1 MCIRDSILIE
11 PQDTQRLAAVLKL
24 IKRFNIPYFVMGNGS
39 NLLVGDKG
47 IRGAVIKI
55 GNGMSE
61 CDTDGTQITAQSG
74 IKLSRLANTALKNGL
89 CGLEFASGI
98 PGTLGG
104 AVFMNAGAYG
114 GEMKDVISHV
124 KYVSS
129 KDCEI
134 HTLTVQEC
142 SFGYRKSAFSDGDK
156 IVTEAVL
163 NLENGDMDEIK
174 ARMAELSAK
183 RAEKQ
188 PIDKPSAGST
198 FKRPEGY
205 FAGTLI
211 QDAGLKGLSIG
222 GAEVSQK
229 HAGFVINKGGAT
241 AADVRALIEEV
252 QNRVMIKFG
261 VHLEPEVKFVGEF

>member
-1 MCIRDSILIE
+1 M
-11 PQDTQRLAAVLKL
+11 
-24 IKRFNIPYFVMGNGS
+24 
-39 NLLVGDKG
+39 
-47 IRGAVIKI
+47 
-55 GNGMSE
+55 
-61 CDTDGTQITAQSG
+61 
-74 IKLSRLANTALKNGL
+74 
-89 CGLEFASGI
+89 
-98 PGTLGG
+98 
-104 AVFMNAGAYG
+104 
-114 GEMKDVISHV
+114 
-124 KYVSS
+124 
-129 KDCEI
+129 
-134 HTLTVQEC
+134 QEC

>member
-1 MCIRDSILIE
+1 
-11 PQDTQRLAAVLKL
+11 
-24 IKRFNIPYFVMGNGS
+24 
-39 NLLVGDKG
+39 
-47 IRGAVIKI
+47 
-55 GNGMSE
+55 
-61 CDTDGTQITAQSG
+61 
-74 IKLSRLANTALKNGL
+74 
-89 CGLEFASGI
+89 
-98 PGTLGG
+98 
-104 AVFMNAGAYG
+104 MNAGAYG

-142 SFGYRKSAFSDGDK
+142 SFGYRKSVFSDGDK